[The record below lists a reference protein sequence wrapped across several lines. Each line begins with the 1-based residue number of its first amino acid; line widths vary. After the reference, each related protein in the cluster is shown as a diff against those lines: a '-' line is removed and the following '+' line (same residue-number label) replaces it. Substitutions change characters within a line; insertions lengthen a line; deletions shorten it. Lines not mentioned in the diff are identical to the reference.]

1 LIILSGFTVSE
12 DSQMNKLQKDIFT
25 GLFVI
30 AAAFGLIYG
39 QLIAFMSIA
48 QQFMAHN

>member
-1 LIILSGFTVSE
+1 MLIGFPTSE
-12 DSQMNKLQKDIFT
+12 DCQMSKLQKDIVT
-25 GLFVI
+25 GLLVV

-39 QLIAFMSIA
+39 QLIAFMGIA